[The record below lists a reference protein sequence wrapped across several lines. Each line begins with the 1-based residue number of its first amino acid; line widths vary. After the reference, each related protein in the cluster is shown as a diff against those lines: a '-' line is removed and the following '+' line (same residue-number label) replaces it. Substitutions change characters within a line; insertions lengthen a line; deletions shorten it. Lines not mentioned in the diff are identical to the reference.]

1 MVVVLEYGLLG
12 MFVVVDGVVEEFV
25 EEFVDDDDFVND
37 DDWGAFVASFF
48 VGGFS

>member
-1 MVVVLEYGLLG
+1 VVVVLEYGLLG

-25 EEFVDDDDFVND
+25 DDDDFVNDDFVD
-37 DDWGAFVASFF
+37 DDWGAFVASF